1 MKKIK
6 LFIVSI
12 LIILNSATLIADDF
26 NDWKVK
32 FKKRAIK
39 EGVSKATVDKLIDRS
54 KFLSTLYSED
64 TLLIILFSLFNIIF
78 PNFTFFDEVLFEI
91 YVFVSS

>member
-12 LIILNSATLIADDF
+12 LIILNSATLVADDF

-32 FKKRAIK
+32 FKKRVI
-39 EGVSKATVDKLIDRS
+39 SFD
-54 KFLSTLYSED
+54 
-64 TLLIILFSLFNIIF
+64 FSLE
-78 PNFTFFDEVLFEI
+78 PVLF
-91 YVFVSS
+91 